1 MIRLAR
7 QVLEHLEAAARRA
20 YPNETC
26 GFLIGHQDDKA
37 VHIDCFALSPNRAA
51 DPARHFTLDP
61 AMHLRLQRELRGSP
75 FGIVGLFH
83 SHPGGRAE
91 LSPADLRSPAAEA
104 WVWLVLALETKEGAV
119 ESAAFRHPKKEGPVA
134 LELIL
139 F

>member
-20 YPNETC
+20 YPKETC

-61 AMHLRLQRELRGSP
+61 AMHIRLQRQLRGSR

-91 LSPADLRSPAAEA
+91 LSPADLQSPAAEA
-104 WVWLVLALETKEGAV
+104 WVWLVLALEAKEGAV
-119 ESAAFRHPKKEGPVA
+119 ESAAFRRPKEKGPAA

>member
-7 QVLEHLEAAARRA
+7 QVLDHLEAAAQRA
-20 YPNETC
+20 YPDETC
-26 GFLIGHQDDKA
+26 GFLIGHQDHKA

-91 LSPADLRSPAAEA
+91 LSPADLQSAAAEA
-104 WVWLVLALETKEGAV
+104 WVWLVMALGAKEGAV
-119 ESAAFRHPKKEGPVA
+119 ESAAFRRPKGKAPVA

>member
-7 QVLEHLEAAARRA
+7 QVLGHLEAAARRA

-26 GFLIGHQDDKA
+26 GFLIGHQDDQA

-51 DPARHFTLDP
+51 DPGRHFTLDP
-61 AMHLRLQRELRGSP
+61 AMHLKLQRQLRGSR

-91 LSPADLRSPAAEA
+91 MSPADLQSPAPEA
-104 WVWLVLALETKEGAV
+104 WVWLVLALQAKEGVV
-119 ESAAFRHPKKEGPVA
+119 ESAAFRRAEEKGPVG
-134 LELIL
+134 LHLIL

>member
-7 QVLEHLEAAARRA
+7 QVLEHLEAAARRT
-20 YPNETC
+20 YPDETC
-26 GFLIGHQDDKA
+26 GFLIGHQDDEA

-61 AMHLRLQRELRGSP
+61 AMHLRLQRQLRGSR

-91 LSPADLRSPAAEA
+91 LSPADLQSPAAEA
-104 WVWLVLALETKEGAV
+104 WVWLVLALDAKEGAV
-119 ESAAFRHPKKEGPVA
+119 ESAAFHRRKEKAPVA

>member
-1 MIRLAR
+1 MIKLAR
-7 QVLEHLEAAARRA
+7 QVLEHLEAAARRT
-20 YPNETC
+20 YPDETC
-26 GFLIGHQDDKA
+26 GFLIGHQDDEA

-61 AMHLRLQRELRGSP
+61 AMHLRLQRQLRGSR
-75 FGIVGLFH
+75 FAIVGLFH

-91 LSPADLRSPAAEA
+91 LSPADLQSPAAEA
-104 WVWLVLALETKEGAV
+104 WVWLVLALDAKEGAV
-119 ESAAFRHPKKEGPVA
+119 ESAAFHRRKEKAPVA